1 MTTQPDVPPYPVVP
15 KIGIIQTFYN
25 LIINILNIF
34 ATFRKIFNMKKIILS
49 IAAVLISS
57 SSFSQYWGTQNSG
70 FATASRGI
78 SGLEVFDANTVW
90 AFAYNGISST
100 SNVQEFTKTSNGGT
114 TWTAGSINIGNTSLR
129 ITNISGVNATTAW
142 VGAFNSTSG
151 MGGVWKT
158 SDGGATWTN
167 QKMLSTPNESW
178 TNYVHFFD
186 VNNGIVGGDPEN
198 GEFEIYTTSD
208 GGTTWTR
215 VPAANLPDPL
225 TNEYGYNAGY
235 YSVGNNIFFYTDKG
249 RIYKST
255 DKGLN
260 WTALATNSLIGDFGG
275 STESGD
281 MAWSDANTG
290 MILKRTSTTLNLYRT
305 TDGGTTWSPVT
316 FTGITAA
323 NKISDITYI
332 PGTNTLL
339 AVSSDAVNG
348 GSWKSGDN
356 GTTWTSLDTGIQH
369 LGVRCS
375 DVSTCYSGGFNTS
388 ATVGG
393 MYKSL
398 QTLSTKETRNIEN
411 HALLIYPNPTQG
423 EINIKTDKKIKTT
436 SIVDL
441 SGKMIHG
448 NDSGKT
454 DISSLPKG
462 TYLLK
467 VDFSDGTSTT
477 EKIIKQ

>member
-1 MTTQPDVPPYPVVP
+1 
-15 KIGIIQTFYN
+15 
-25 LIINILNIF
+25 
-34 ATFRKIFNMKKIILS
+34 MKKIILS
-49 IAAVLISS
+49 IAAVLVSS
-57 SSFSQYWGTQNSG
+57 ASFSQYWGTQNSG
-70 FATASRGI
+70 FATVSRGI

-90 AFAYNGISST
+90 AFAYNGINANA
-100 SNVQEFTKTSNGGT
+100 NVQEFTKTSNGGS
-114 TWTAGSINIGNTSLR
+114 TWTAGSINIGNTALK
-129 ITNISGVNATTAW
+129 ITNISGVSATTAW
-142 VGAFNSTSG
+142 VGAFNNTSG

-167 QKMLSTPNESW
+167 QKMLSTVDESW

-186 VNNGIVGGDPEN
+186 ANNGVVGGDPE
-198 GEFEIYTTSD
+198 GGRFEIYTTSD

-225 TNEYGYNAGY
+225 VEEYGYNAGY

-255 DKGLN
+255 NKGLN

-275 STESGD
+275 TAESGD

-290 MILKRTSTTLNLYRT
+290 MILKRTSSTLNLYRT
-305 TDGGTTWSPVT
+305 TDGGATWSPVT
-316 FTGITAA
+316 FTGISAT
-323 NKISDITYI
+323 NKIADITYI
-332 PGTNTLL
+332 PGTNTLI
-339 AVSSDAVNG
+339 AVSSDATNG

-356 GTTWTSLDTGIQH
+356 GTTWTALDTAVQH

-398 QTLSTKETRNIEN
+398 QTLSTKEIGNVQKF
-411 HALLIYPNPTQG
+411 ALSIYPNPTKG
-423 EINIKTDKKIKTT
+423 DINIKTDKKIKAT
-436 SIVDL
+436 SIVDM
-441 SGKMIHG
+441 SGKTL
-448 NDSGKT
+448 NRTDSGKS

-467 VDFSDGTSTT
+467 VDFSDGTSST